1 MTDIEESESE
11 FDLEHHGVKGMKW
24 GQRKRYIK
32 EGLLFGEEYHDTRK
46 GKGRKGRGG
55 GKGRGG
61 SAKSAARKAER
72 ARKAAVRAA
81 KVQERKTERA
91 RRKAERDAKRAVRDE
106 MKRAKADRKMEI
118 MRSKQEHQERMLRM
132 KIEQEMRKQAQEV
145 KNNQIQQ
152 KPQPSESTMPV
163 SDHQRYLELSR
174 KKVSQM
180 STNEINEWVNR
191 TNAIQNYQRLTAEQ
205 AERNASTGK
214 KIMNFVFDA
223 GKEAAKE
230 FAKQQ
235 IKSMVSNGLGNAL
248 SRAKSGNS
256 ASSNK
261 AFQEVM
267 KRARHARR

>member
-24 GQRKRYIK
+24 GQRKRYIR
-32 EGLLFGEEYHDTRK
+32 EGLLFGEAYHDQRK

-81 KVQERKTERA
+81 KAQERKTERA

-118 MRSKQEHQERMLRM
+118 MRAKQEHQERMLRM

-145 KNNQIQQ
+145 KNTQIQQ
-152 KPQPSESTMPV
+152 KPQPSELSTPM

-235 IKSMVSNGLGNAL
+235 IKSMVSNGLGNVL
-248 SRAKSGNS
+248 KSAKSGNS
-256 ASSNK
+256 AASNK

>member
-32 EGLLFGEEYHDTRK
+32 EGLLFGEEYHDPHK

-61 SAKSAARKAER
+61 SGKSAARKAER
-72 ARKAAVRAA
+72 ARKAAERAA
-81 KVQERKTERA
+81 KAQERKTERA
-91 RRKAERDAKRAVRDE
+91 RRKAERDAKRAVREE

-118 MRSKQEHQERMLRM
+118 MLAKQEHRERMMRM
-132 KIEQEMRKQAQEV
+132 KIEEQMRKQGLDAN
-145 KNNQIQQ
+145 KNPNQQ
-152 KPQPSESTMPV
+152 KSQMPDLSV
-163 SDHQRYLELSR
+163 PMSDHMRYLELSR

-205 AERNASTGK
+205 AERNASAGK

-235 IKSMVSNGLGNAL
+235 IKSMVTKGLGNAL
-248 SRAKSGNS
+248 SNAKSGNS
-256 ASSNK
+256 AASNK

-267 KRARHARR
+267 KRARHARH

>member
-81 KVQERKTERA
+81 KAQERKTERA
-91 RRKAERDAKRAVRDE
+91 RRKAERDAKRAVRDA
-106 MKRAKADRKMEI
+106 MKRTKANRKMEI
-118 MRSKQEHQERMLRM
+118 MRAKQEHQERMLRM
-132 KIEQEMRKQAQEV
+132 KIEQEMRKQAQEA

-152 KPQPSESTMPV
+152 KPQSSELSTPM

-205 AERNASTGK
+205 AERNASAGK

-248 SRAKSGNS
+248 KSAKSGNS
-256 ASSNK
+256 AASNK